1 MPDPY
6 PPERAEPLD
15 ERNGPAGADPQL
27 RLINEQEVQ
36 DETHPLAV
44 YERAQEP
51 AGTLSYPGL
60 EINLEQ
66 RRVFKNGQEVC
77 MSRYEYG
84 VLSLMAQHPGQLF
97 TKEQIFE
104 AVWQQDSESC
114 LTAVTNTI
122 GRIRQKIEDDRSA
135 PVYIRTISNLG
146 YQFMPNVLVEKDSL

>member
-1 MPDPY
+1 
-6 PPERAEPLD
+6 
-15 ERNGPAGADPQL
+15 
-27 RLINEQEVQ
+27 
-36 DETHPLAV
+36 
-44 YERAQEP
+44 
-51 AGTLSYPGL
+51 
-60 EINLEQ
+60 
-66 RRVFKNGQEVC
+66 

-84 VLSLMAQHPGQLF
+84 VLSFMTQHPGQLF

-146 YQFMPNVLVEKDSL
+146 YQFMPNVLVGKDSL

>member
-1 MPDPY
+1 MERIEVIVRITKDHC
-6 PPERAEPLD
+6 PP
-15 ERNGPAGADPQL
+15 Q
-27 RLINEQEVQ
+27 EQKLFEW
-36 DETHPLAV
+36 D
-44 YERAQEP
+44 ERAQEP

-84 VLSLMAQHPGQLF
+84 
-97 TKEQIFE
+97 
-104 AVWQQDSESC
+104 ESC